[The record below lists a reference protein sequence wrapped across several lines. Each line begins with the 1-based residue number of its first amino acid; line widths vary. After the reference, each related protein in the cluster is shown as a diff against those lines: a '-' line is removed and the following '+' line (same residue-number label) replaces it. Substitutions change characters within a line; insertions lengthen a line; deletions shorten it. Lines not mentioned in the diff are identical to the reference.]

1 MSRHYLRHESA
12 QPDAVEDRVGE
23 DALEDV
29 ALSVDL
35 PRVDLVEEG
44 HHDKG
49 VEDDGEV
56 LIGG

>member
-1 MSRHYLRHESA
+1 MLYLQNHSSYPNA
-12 QPDAVEDRVGE
+12 NKDRV
-23 DALEDV
+23 ALQTFNDV
-29 ALSVDL
+29 ALFVDL
-35 PRVDLVEEG
+35 ACVDLVEEG